1 MTTEPAGAI
10 ASEHDEGSTPRRV
23 ADWYELFFDLVFVVV
38 IAISAEILERDTSPG
53 AVLGFLL
60 LLFPLWWA
68 WVNLMV
74 TNNLF
79 GARFASIGALVIAAM
94 PGPAAMAI
102 AIAGGIA
109 EQSWLYVA
117 GAIWIRLVLLA
128 MWLVSR
134 ARGGSSA
141 PLWRPFAY
149 NLGTAAIW
157 LASLGIPQPWQYLVW
172 ALAVAAEVLLL
183 AVRSRFAYE
192 IYERA
197 SVSHALERVGLFI
210 VIVIGEA
217 VYLAITGLTE
227 HPSLG
232 GGAAALC
239 GFLVCALL
247 ARTFFRWGLP
257 TTEAG
262 LSIAQRAR
270 SFGAMRDVIMY
281 LPFFLVA
288 GLTLVAA
295 SIGIAV
301 RHPDAALPPGARV
314 LLACG
319 VAVLY
324 VVNAIIGV
332 RLGRQV
338 DGVIALVVPGVLL
351 PVLACLLSG
360 ALAAWATLGLVAV
373 ALGLLE
379 LVNTKLGAR
388 RHGVPRA
395 TE

>member
-1 MTTEPAGAI
+1 MTTESAGAI
-10 ASEHDEGSTPRRV
+10 APEHDEGSTPRRV

-38 IAISAEILERDTSPG
+38 IAISAEILEEDTSLG

-94 PGPAAMAI
+94 PGPAAQGSAH
-102 AIAGGIA
+102 AGGRA
-109 EQSWLYVA
+109 DQAGRDVA
-117 GAIWIRLVLLA
+117 GAGWMRLVLLG

-134 ARGGSSA
+134 AGGASSA

-157 LASLGIPQPWQYLVW
+157 LVSLGIPQPWQYLVW

-197 SVSHALERVGLFI
+197 SVPHALERVGLFI

-217 VYLAITGLTE
+217 VYLAVTGLTE

-262 LSIAQRAR
+262 LSVAQRAQ
-270 SFGAMRDVIMY
+270 SYGAMRDVIMY

-324 VVNAIIGV
+324 LVNAIIGL
-332 RLGRQV
+332 RLGRRV
-338 DGVIALVVPGVLL
+338 DGVVALVVPGVLL
-351 PVLACLLSG
+351 PVVACLGSG
-360 ALAAWATLGLVAV
+360 TLAAWATLALVAM
-373 ALGLLE
+373 ALAVLE
-379 LVNTKLGAR
+379 LVNSRLGAR
-388 RHGVPRA
+388 GHAVPH
-395 TE
+395 E

>member
-1 MTTEPAGAI
+1 MTTEPA
-10 ASEHDEGSTPRRV
+10 ASQTVPTSEPTRRV

-38 IAISAEILERDTSPG
+38 IAISAEILERDTSLG

-109 EQSWLYVA
+109 EQAWLYVA
-117 GAIWIRLVLLA
+117 GAVWIRLVLLA

-134 ARGGSSA
+134 ARGASSA

-149 NLGTAAIW
+149 NLGTAAFW
-157 LASLGIPQPWQYLVW
+157 LVSLGIPRPWQYLVW

-319 VAVLY
+319 VAVLF

-332 RLGRQV
+332 RLGRRV

-360 ALAAWATLGLVAV
+360 ALAAWATLGFVAV

-379 LVNTKLGAR
+379 LVNKKLGAQG
-388 RHGVPRA
+388 HGVPRA